1 MAGDDCVRR
10 PLENFVRYLRDQ
22 RAYSHNTVD
31 CYTRDI
37 LQFAEFTKRLLNSDV
52 DVTNLTPEEARAFLA
67 QLGRAGLADSSIA
80 RKLASL
86 KSFFKFLVREEVIT
100 SNPTAGLRYPKKRR
114 KLPAFLSVSEI
125 ERLFDFEPRDFVSS
139 RDLAILELLYGSGI
153 RVGELVS
160 LNLVD
165 VRLSEGVLRVLGK
178 GRRERISPFGAC
190 ARRALEAYLP
200 FRRENLER
208 VSGGKSRTRID
219 LEALLHNKKG
229 DRLTI
234 RTVQRMV
241 SRRLGTAARERS
253 LSPHVLRHSFATHLL
268 DAGADLRAVQELLG
282 HASVVTTQIY
292 THVSLRRLKE
302 AYSKAHPR
310 A

>member
-1 MAGDDCVRR
+1 MRR
-10 PLENFVRYLRDQ
+10 PLRSFVRYLRDQ

-37 LQFAEFTKRLLNSDV
+37 IQFADFTRRLSNSDV
-52 DVTNLTPEEARAFLA
+52 DVKDVRPEEVRAFLA
-67 QLGRAGLADSSIA
+67 QLGGIGLADSSIA

-86 KSFFKFLVREEVIT
+86 KSFFKFLVREEAIA
-100 SNPTAGLRYPKKRR
+100 SNPAAGLRYPRKKR

-125 ERLFDFEPRDFVSS
+125 ERFLSFEANDFISS

-153 RVGELVS
+153 RVGELVV
-160 LNLVD
+160 LDLVD
-165 VRLSEGVLRVLGK
+165 MQLSEGLIRVRGK
-178 GRRERISPFGAC
+178 GKKERVTPFGAC
-190 ARRALEAYLP
+190 ARRALETHLA
-200 FRRENLER
+200 FRRESLAR
-208 VSGGKSRTRID
+208 PSAGKTR
-219 LEALLHNKKG
+219 LHKDAQAVFLNQRG
-229 DRLTI
+229 QRLTV
-234 RTVQRMV
+234 RSVQRMV
-241 SRRLGTAARERS
+241 GRRLGGAARERS

-282 HASVVTTQIY
+282 HASVATTQIY

-302 AYSKAHPR
+302 AYGKAHPR